1 MDTQETS
8 RDTGEMGT
16 QASDQGTGETPGID
30 FPNGNRALFV
40 ARPADADAADALRA
54 LDLEQPKAVIMIAG
68 GAGSLDQAM
77 EADDELKSRLVQLF
91 SRGIAR
97 AAVDSGAAIID
108 GGTQSGVM
116 SLMGQGVADRGRKT
130 TLLGVVPGGKVT
142 YPGGPPDGR
151 ISDGAPLDPNH
162 SHFVLA
168 ESDEWGGETEF
179 MFKLAEALAKHDD
192 AANRVLTVLV
202 SGNVDGIAKK
212 EVLQSVRRGWPVI
225 VIDGSGDLAD
235 EIAGL
240 LKKIPSFIKDPDLA
254 EIIADGDLHLLT
266 LDESVDAVGDLITR
280 QFRVDE
286 ETLKMAWGRFAR
298 CDKNAGYRQTLFRR
312 VQYGILGLAVLG
324 TFLALLQT
332 TFRMK
337 WESFGDSPGDKA
349 LHYVILVIPITVS
362 VLLAA
367 ANRFNAGNKWLLLR
381 TSAEAIKREIY
392 RYRAKAA
399 IYSKKQTARISR
411 ESKLARKV
419 KSITREMMQTE
430 VNASALRPYEGPIPP
445 KMYGAAADDD
455 GVSFLTPDQYVTIR
469 LGDQLSFYRGKTAR
483 LERDLKRWQWA
494 IYIAG
499 GVGTLLAAIGLELWI
514 ALTTAVA
521 AVLATILQFNRFEDT
536 LVKYNQAATDLA
548 NVQGWWTAL
557 SPGERKAQ
565 GNVDQLV
572 EYTEKILK
580 DEHAGWVQ
588 EMQDSLAELQA
599 EQEKEREDT

>member
-8 RDTGEMGT
+8 RDTGELGAQT
-16 QASDQGTGETPGID
+16 SDQGTDETPAID

-40 ARPADADAADALRA
+40 TRPADADAADALRA
-54 LDLEQPKAVIMIAG
+54 LDLEQPKAVIVISG
-68 GAGSLDQAM
+68 GAGSLDRAM
-77 EADDELKSRLVQLF
+77 EANDELQSRLVQLF

-97 AAVDSGAAIID
+97 AAVESGASIID

-116 SLMGQGVADRGRKT
+116 SLMGQGVDDRGRKT
-130 TLLGVVPGGKVT
+130 TLLGVVPAGKIT
-142 YPGGPPDGR
+142 YPGGPPDGS
-151 ISDGAPLDPNH
+151 IPDGAPLDPNH
-162 SHFVLA
+162 SHFLLV
-168 ESDEWGGETEF
+168 EGDEWGGETEF

-192 AANRVLTVLV
+192 AADRVLTVLV

-225 VIDGSGDLAD
+225 VIKGSGDLAD
-235 EIAGL
+235 EIAEL
-240 LKKIPSFIKDPDLA
+240 LKKTPSFIKDPDLA

-266 LDESVDAVGDLITR
+266 LDESVEAVGDLITR

-286 ETLKMAWGRFAR
+286 ETLKMAWERFAR
-298 CDKNAGYRQTLFRR
+298 CDENAGYRQTMFRR
-312 VQYGILGLAVLG
+312 MQHWILGLAVLG

-332 TFRMK
+332 TLRI
-337 WESFGDSPGDKA
+337 EREGFGDSLGDKA

-362 VLLAA
+362 ALLAV

-392 RYRAKAA
+392 RYRAKAQ
-399 IYSKKQTARISR
+399 IYNRKQTTRISS

-419 KSITREMMQTE
+419 KSITRQMMQTE

-455 GVSFLTPDQYVTIR
+455 GVSFLTPDQYVSIR
-469 LGDQLSFYRGKTAR
+469 LGDQLSFYRSKTAR
-483 LERDLKRWQWA
+483 LERNLKRWQWA

-499 GVGTLLAAIGLELWI
+499 GLGTFLAAIGLELWI

-521 AVLATILQFNRFEDT
+521 AVFAMILQFNRFEDT

-557 SPGERKAQ
+557 SPGERKVQ
-565 GNVDQLV
+565 ENVDQLV
-572 EYTEKILK
+572 EYTERILK

-588 EMQDSLAELQA
+588 EMQDALAELRA
-599 EQEKEREDT
+599 DQEKEGEDT